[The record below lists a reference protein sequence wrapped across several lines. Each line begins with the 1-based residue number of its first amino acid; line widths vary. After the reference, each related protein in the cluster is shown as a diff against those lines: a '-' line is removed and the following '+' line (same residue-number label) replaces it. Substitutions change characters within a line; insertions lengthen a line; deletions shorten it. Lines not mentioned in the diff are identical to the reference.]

1 MPIGLCVIL
10 GTLALAAMIL
20 SVVYIIEY
28 PQDGLLG
35 LLFAIFLNTAA
46 FGSIYGNNIK
56 VRTYQVIMSESITE
70 KVADCDYQY
79 YTVKFYDREQN
90 VVYITELDENEH
102 NLPEVGEKFD
112 MTFHEFEKKYKIIDR
127 EYIKS

>member
-10 GTLALAAMIL
+10 GALALAAMIL
-20 SVVYIIEY
+20 SIVYIIEY

-35 LLFAIFLNTAA
+35 LLIAIFLNVAV

-56 VRTYQVIMSESITE
+56 VRTFQVIMSETVTE
-70 KVADCDYQY
+70 EIADCDYQY
-79 YTVKFYDREQN
+79 YTVKFYDRVQN

>member
-10 GTLALAAMIL
+10 GTIALAVMIL
-20 SVVYIIEY
+20 GIVYVIEDPLQGIPGLILAILLNIVV
-28 PQDGLLG
+28 
-35 LLFAIFLNTAA
+35 
-46 FGSIYGNNIK
+46 FGSIYGNNIE
-56 VRTYQVIMSESITE
+56 VRTYQVIMSKSITE

-90 VVYITELDENEH
+90 VVYITELDENEY

-112 MTFHEFEKKYKIIDR
+112 MTFHEFKKKYKIIDR